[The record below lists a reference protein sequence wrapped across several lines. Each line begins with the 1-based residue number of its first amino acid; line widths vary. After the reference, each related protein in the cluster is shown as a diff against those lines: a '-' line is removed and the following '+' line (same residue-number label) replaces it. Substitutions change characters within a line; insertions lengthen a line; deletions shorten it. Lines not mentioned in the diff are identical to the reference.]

1 MDEASESVA
10 QTDDNSLPRDAAKGT
25 APPPFSGSSGSG
37 FEVKLLSKSFDELH
51 FGLFGVVRMENARQV
66 LEAILSAIAAE
77 PLRNV
82 ALDLSEVEYFDSS
95 GVAILIEVRQKCHMM
110 GNRFRVARTRPE
122 IRRLLDLVDFD
133 HYAPACVLAP
143 RGEPGVLVQVGEG
156 TEQVLMT
163 GRDILTFIGAS
174 AVALAKDLTRPRT
187 ARWDGFWRLLEKA
200 GTDAVPIVT
209 SLSFLMGAI
218 LAFQAAIQLRKFG
231 ANIFVADLVSVSICV
246 EMGPLLTAIIIAG
259 RSGAAFAAHIGTM
272 RVTEE
277 IDALSVMAI
286 DPIRYLVT
294 PRVLAVALIS
304 PCLTLFADIVGVA
317 GGCIV
322 AASSLDITPTTYFN
336 QVQKV
341 LEVSDVLKGLT
352 KSFAYGVEVAM
363 IGCLRGFQVRGGAES
378 VGSAVTSAVV
388 TSVFV
393 IVVTDAIFSMLFH
406 YVRFI

>member
-1 MDEASESVA
+1 MDEAPETSTRS
-10 QTDDNSLPRDAAKGT
+10 DDDRSTIGAAEET
-25 APPPFSGSSGSG
+25 ASREASASSGSG
-37 FEVKLLSKSFDELH
+37 FEVKLLNKSFDELH
-51 FGLFGVVRMENARQV
+51 FGLSGVVRMENARQV
-66 LEAILSAIAAE
+66 LDAIIEAIAAE

-82 ALDLSEVEYFDSS
+82 ALDLGEVEYFDSS
-95 GVAILIEVRQKCHMM
+95 GVAVLIEVRQKCHVM
-110 GNRFRVARTRPE
+110 GNRFRVVHPGPE
-122 IRRLLDLVDFD
+122 IQRLLDLVDFE
-133 HYAPACVLAP
+133 HYAPACVLVP

-156 TEQVLMT
+156 TEKVLTT

-174 AVALAKDLTRPRT
+174 VVAMAKDLSSPRT
-187 ARWDGFWRLLEKA
+187 ARWDGFWRLMERA

-209 SLSFLMGAI
+209 ALSFLMGAI

-294 PRVLAVALIS
+294 PRVLAVALVC

-322 AASSLDITPTTYFN
+322 AASSLDLTPTTYFN
-336 QVQKV
+336 QVQKI

-378 VGSAVTSAVV
+378 VGSAATSAVV

-406 YVRFI
+406 YVRLL

>member
-1 MDEASESVA
+1 MDDVQEPTARSGHDPAIPIPEEG
-10 QTDDNSLPRDAAKGT
+10 AATT
-25 APPPFSGSSGSG
+25 AAAAVSGSG
-37 FEVKLLSKSFDELH
+37 FAVRMLSRSFDELF
-51 FGLFGVVRMENARQV
+51 FGLAGVVQMDNARQV
-66 LEAILSAIAAE
+66 QDAILKAIANE

-82 ALDLSEVEYFDSS
+82 ALDLSAVEYFDSS
-95 GVAILIEVRQKCHMM
+95 GVAVLIEVRRKCNLL
-110 GNRFRVARTRPE
+110 GNRFRVIHARPE
-122 IRRLLDLVDFD
+122 IQRLLDLVDFE
-133 HYAPACVLAP
+133 HYAPACVLGP
-143 RGEPGVLVQVGEG
+143 RGEPNFIVQVGEG
-156 TEQVLMT
+156 ADYVLTT

-174 AVALAKDLTRPRT
+174 VVALARDLANPRT
-187 ARWDGFWRLLEKA
+187 ARWDGFWRILERA
-200 GTDAVPIVT
+200 GSDAVPIVT
-209 SLSFLMGAI
+209 ALSFLMGAI

-294 PRVLAVALIS
+294 PRVVAVALVC
-304 PCLTLFADIVGVA
+304 PCLTLFADAVGVA
-317 GGCIV
+317 GGCLV
-322 AASSLDITPTTYFN
+322 AAASLDITPTTFFN
-336 QVQKV
+336 QVHKI

-352 KSFAYGVEVAM
+352 KSFAFGVEVAV

-378 VGSAVTSAVV
+378 VGSAATSAVV
-388 TSVFV
+388 TSVFI

-406 YVRFI
+406 YVRFL